1 MGVASLALRSTPSVC
16 NLVRNKKVYGFPVA
30 LCPKLDYRGSLKR
43 VSLVKGCLKGA
54 HPIATNTI
62 WEFSGHTLLV
72 GSWDISLAVNIMVVA
87 GANLE
92 WGCFV
97 CPSCSQKRENT
108 AFELVLWSAWGL
120 SSPGKQVA
128 RSRANVLKH
137 VVFVSTGLH
146 DKIVN
151 HCKYIWSQDYYV
163 TL

>member
-1 MGVASLALRSTPSVC
+1 MASLALRSTPSVC

-30 LCPKLDYRGSLKR
+30 LCPKLDYRGSLRR

-62 WEFSGHTLLV
+62 WEFSGHALLV

-108 AFELVLWSAWGL
+108 AFELVLRSTWRL
-120 SSPGKQVA
+120 SSPSKDVA
-128 RSRANVLKH
+128 RG
-137 VVFVSTGLH
+137 STQCW
-146 DKIVN
+146 KR
-151 HCKYIWSQDYYV
+151 SQVWD
-163 TL
+163 T